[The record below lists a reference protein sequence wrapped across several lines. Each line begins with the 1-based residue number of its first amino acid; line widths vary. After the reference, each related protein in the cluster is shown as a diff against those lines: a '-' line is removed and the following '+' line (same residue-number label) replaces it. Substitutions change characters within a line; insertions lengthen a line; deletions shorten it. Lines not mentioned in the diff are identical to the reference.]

1 MSESEREGGTT
12 SWFVRSRVRLGLIG
26 IGVVLVLTIP
36 LWSPLLLRRLD
47 FFHVRRLEIVGTR
60 YIQSSDIIARANVDT
75 MRSVWDPMGPI
86 GDRVKTH
93 PGVQHVDVS
102 RKLPGTIVITV
113 TEYQPIA
120 LVSGPQGFRVFDE
133 RGVALPIDPS
143 RVDVDAPVL
152 TSPDPALLRLLAG
165 MRRSIEPLYRRV
177 SEVRRTGVND
187 LTIQLD
193 DEPVRTTATVSL
205 DDLNQ
210 IAAVE
215 EDLKK
220 RGKRAS
226 ELDLRYKDQII
237 VRLQ

>member
-1 MSESEREGGTT
+1 MSDSESEGGTAR
-12 SWFVRSRVRLGLIG
+12 WPVPSRLRLSLIA
-26 IGVVLVLTIP
+26 IGAVLLVTIP

-60 YIQSSDIIARANVDT
+60 YIPASDIIARARVDT

-93 PGVQHVDVS
+93 PGIQHVDIS

-152 TSPDPALLRLLAG
+152 TSPDTALLRLLAG
-165 MRRSIEPLYRRV
+165 MRRSIAPLYGRV
-177 SEVRRTGVND
+177 SEVRRTGAND
-187 LTIQLD
+187 LTFQLD
-193 DEPVRTTATVSL
+193 DEPVRTTSTVSL

-215 EDLKK
+215 ADLKK
-220 RGKRAS
+220 RGRRAS